1 MMETRVWAWL
11 IYTDEVSV
19 AFRIME
25 GIDVIVISDSES
37 ESDEYW
43 TWIDNMQHLL
53 QNEALQELN
62 VTDVV
67 EILDSEPG
75 ELVTSNDC

>member
-1 MMETRVWAWL
+1 MV
-11 IYTDEVSV
+11 
-19 AFRIME
+19 
-25 GIDVIVISDSES
+25 VISDS

-75 ELVTSNDC
+75 ELVISNDC

>member
-1 MMETRVWAWL
+1 
-11 IYTDEVSV
+11 
-19 AFRIME
+19 ME